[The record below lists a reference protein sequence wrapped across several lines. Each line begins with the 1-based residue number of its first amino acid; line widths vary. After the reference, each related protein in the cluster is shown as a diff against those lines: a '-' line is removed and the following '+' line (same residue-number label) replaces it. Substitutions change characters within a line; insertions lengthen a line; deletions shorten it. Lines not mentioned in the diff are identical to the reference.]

1 MEKLKNAITDLDMFL
16 VKIDCIAGL
25 SHVLWESMSEGTSEV
40 DKDYTNAAFLLNE
53 EIRAFNE
60 KIHKISEQMYCGLK
74 EMRE

>member
-25 SHVLWESMSEGTSEV
+25 SHVLWESMAEGSSAV
-40 DKDYTNAAFLLNE
+40 DEDYTNATFLLNE

-60 KIHKISEQMYCGLK
+60 KIHKISEQMYCGLR

>member
-25 SHVLWESMSEGTSEV
+25 SHVLWESMAEGSSAV
-40 DKDYTNAAFLLNE
+40 DEDYTNAAFLLNE

>member
-1 MEKLKNAITDLDMFL
+1 MEKLKNAITDLDRFL

-25 SHVLWESMSEGTSEV
+25 SHVLWESMAEGTSEV
-40 DKDYTNAAFLLNE
+40 DVDYTNATFLLNE